1 MPSGDKSS
9 SDVWKTLAKQ
19 HIAMMTTTHGG
30 SLVSRP
36 MGSHAEEEAHAIYF
50 IASLDSEVTSDIG
63 ASPAVNLGYVD
74 DSNGNY
80 LSVSGNARV
89 SQDRAKLKE
98 IWTAWA
104 QAWLPEGPDGAD
116 VALIT
121 VTPGEATFWDTTS
134 SKIISTVKTLTAAV
148 TGSPPD
154 TGTVDHVKL

>member
-9 SDVWKTLAKQ
+9 SDVWSVVAKQ
-19 HIAMMTTTHGG
+19 RIAMMTTTHDDA
-30 SLVSRP
+30 LVSRP
-36 MGSHAEEEAHAIYF
+36 MGSHAEEKSHAIFF
-50 IASLDSEVTSDIG
+50 IASSDSEVAHDIA
-63 ASPAVNLGYVD
+63 ASAAINLGYVD

-80 LSVSGNARV
+80 ISVSGRAAV
-89 SQDRAKLKE
+89 SQDRAKLKA
-98 IWTAWA
+98 IWTPWA
-104 QAWLPEGPDGAD
+104 QAWLPQGPEGDG

-154 TGTVDHVKL
+154 TGTVDHVAL